1 MGEKIKCFL
10 IAEYQ
15 LIDIEG
21 IMVLEN
27 HHSSSCFREES
38 WIDTKAS
45 CVKGWWETESS
56 HSLKIPPHKIFTN
69 YKGRNSKFTV
79 ERPRRS
85 P

>member
-38 WIDTKAS
+38 
-45 CVKGWWETESS
+45 
-56 HSLKIPPHKIFTN
+56 
-69 YKGRNSKFTV
+69 
-79 ERPRRS
+79 
-85 P
+85 